1 MDPLDTVPPDA
12 KLAPYY
18 TGGLKG
24 REVDKPNLK
33 WIAGIPSPTPS
44 DSEPDSR

>member
-24 REVDKPNLK
+24 REVDKLK
-33 WIAGIPSPTPS
+33 WIGGIPSPTPS
-44 DSEPDSR
+44 DSEPNSR

>member
-18 TGGLKG
+18 MGGLKS
-24 REVDKPNLK
+24 REVDKPK
-33 WIAGIPSPTPS
+33 WIGGIPSLSPTPS
-44 DSEPDSR
+44 DSEPDPR